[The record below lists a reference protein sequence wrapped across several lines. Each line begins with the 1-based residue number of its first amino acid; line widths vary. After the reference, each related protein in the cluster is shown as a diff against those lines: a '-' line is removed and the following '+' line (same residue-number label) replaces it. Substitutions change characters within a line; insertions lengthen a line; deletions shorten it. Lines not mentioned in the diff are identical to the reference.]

1 MVPASPGG
9 ALDLVAAPLPPLDR
23 PAPSRLPETRPGRL
37 RAVSHPA
44 LGLPMP
50 DMTAG
55 FPAAADRIRASRAR
69 LAVRALEAALER
81 DPTLRARLGETGLQH
96 LLRDADGFLERVARA
111 VGSGNPAQVR
121 DWAEWVAPVFR
132 RRHVPMDDLIS
143 LSEGVR
149 LALGAVLSEGE
160 RASADAALDEGIA
173 VFRWHRGISGDARK
187 RNRLLAAL
195 YKGG

>member
-1 MVPASPGG
+1 
-9 ALDLVAAPLPPLDR
+9 
-23 PAPSRLPETRPGRL
+23 
-37 RAVSHPA
+37 
-44 LGLPMP
+44 MP

-111 VGSGNPAQVR
+111 VGSGSPAQVR

-160 RASADAALDEGIA
+160 RASVDAAIDEGIA